1 MLRTFL
7 ASVAVAIVGGFALAA
22 ATDGFRAFTTE
33 TARRV
38 EVRAHPLRVPDV
50 ALETDHGKRANFRQ
64 WRGRW
69 LIVDFVYTR
78 CATFCTA
85 QGGEF
90 AQLQDRLATPIA
102 HGLVQLLSVSF
113 DPAHDAPAQLGAY
126 LVRSGDRGAGWVAAR
141 PLDENSLERMKRA
154 FGIIVIPDG
163 AGGYI
168 HNAAVHLVDP
178 QGRLVDILD
187 SGNPA
192 QVAAEVSSRLARA
205 KVAR

>member
-7 ASVAVAIVGGFALAA
+7 ASVAVAVIGGFALAA

-50 ALETDHGKRANFRQ
+50 ALETDRGERANFTQ

-78 CATFCTA
+78 CATFCMA

-102 HGLVQLLSVSF
+102 HGRVQLLSVSF

-141 PLDENSLERMKRA
+141 PLDENALERMKRA

-178 QGRLVDILD
+178 QGRLVEILD

-192 QVAAEVSSRLARA
+192 QVAAEVSSRIVRA
-205 KVAR
+205 EVAR